1 MWWWGGMNKD
11 DEIAISSIVG
21 FITLLVL
28 PIIMI
33 ILVFV
38 VVFPYISEQQKPM
51 CSQMD
56 EIIHSD
62 VPIYSTEDGTA
73 TEGGFFLGCGYI
85 NTYLVYFVYT
95 GDDINGFKREMIR
108 ADNVVV
114 FRDSN
119 VPHMIKKTVYKMTVM
134 DAMTQVKGC
143 LPNDIIELHVPKN
156 TLIKDV

>member
-1 MWWWGGMNKD
+1 MMDEDSKNKSGVGIIIKLIIYLIIPLAMII
-11 DEIAISSIVG
+11 IAI
-21 FITLLVL
+21 
-28 PIIMI
+28 
-33 ILVFV
+33 FV
-38 VVFPYISEQQKPM
+38 VLPYISDQQKPM
-51 CSQMD
+51 CSQMH
-56 EIIHSD
+56 EIIQSD

-73 TEGGFFLGCGYI
+73 TEGSFFLGCGYI

-114 FRDSN
+114 FRDSV

-134 DAMTQVKGC
+134 DALTQVKGC

>member
-1 MWWWGGMNKD
+1 M
-11 DEIAISSIVG
+11 DESDKIEGRVFGVTFPLISIIA
-21 FITLLVL
+21 LLFAIFVVL
-28 PIIMI
+28 PT
-33 ILVFV
+33 
-38 VVFPYISEQQKPM
+38 ISDSQGEV
-51 CSQMD
+51 CSSFEDKIQ
-56 EIIHSD
+56 SD
-62 VPIYSTEDGTA
+62 VLIYSTEDGAA
-73 TEGGFFLGCGYI
+73 TEGSFFLGCGYI

-119 VPHMIKKTVYKMTVM
+119 VPHMIKKTVYKMTVA
-134 DAMTQVKGC
+134 DAMTQIKMC

>member
-1 MWWWGGMNKD
+1 MKINK
-11 DEIAISSIVG
+11 ECAALSVLNLFIALIPIAS
-21 FITLLVL
+21 LVFA
-28 PIIMI
+28 
-33 ILVFV
+33 FV
-38 VVFPYISEQQKPM
+38 VVIPAITDNQKDV
-51 CSQMD
+51 CSSLKENIQ
-56 EIIHSD
+56 SD
-62 VPIYSTEDGTA
+62 VPIYSTQDGTA
-73 TEGGFFLGCGYI
+73 TEGSFFLGCGYI

-114 FRDSN
+114 FRDSV

-134 DAMTQVKGC
+134 DTMTQVKGC

>member
-1 MWWWGGMNKD
+1 MMANNETALSGIMGFAMLL
-11 DEIAISSIVG
+11 IPVVAII
-21 FITLLVL
+21 F
-28 PIIMI
+28 
-33 ILVFV
+33 VFT
-38 VVFPYISEQQKPM
+38 VVFPYMSAQQAPV
-51 CSQMD
+51 CSSLH

-73 TEGGFFLGCGYI
+73 TEGNFFLGCGYI

-95 GDDINGFKREMIR
+95 GDDVNGFKREMIP

-134 DAMTQVKGC
+134 DTITQVKGC
-143 LPNDIIELHVPKN
+143 LPNDVIELHVPKN